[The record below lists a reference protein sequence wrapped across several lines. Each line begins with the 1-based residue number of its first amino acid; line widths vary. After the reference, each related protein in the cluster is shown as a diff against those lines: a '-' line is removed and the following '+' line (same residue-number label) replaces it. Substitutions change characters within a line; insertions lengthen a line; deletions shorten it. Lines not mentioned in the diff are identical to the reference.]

1 MFNLLTETI
10 DNSLDT
16 LTTILNEHT
25 KPKIHPLDSDIK
37 SGSEGFIIL
46 SDVSNSSVEIPSGDP
61 NQNYGIGTSVAAISN
76 KLNNVPYCPIS
87 VLGKNDRDG
96 FVYNAKLSGAIEDVV
111 DYLDLLECLA
121 AMKENDEIIITIDSP
136 GGYVHTGVLICT
148 HILMCRGHVR
158 THAVGLCASAGSLI
172 WSAGHTCTVE
182 PTALLMW
189 HMSSHMDCGNSL
201 AIQSE
206 AILQVHFVRTVLLAA
221 SEKKG
226 HITREEIE
234 RICTDPNV
242 AIYITAEE
250 MTKRLVNTPKES
262 GE

>member
-1 MFNLLTETI
+1 MFDSVAKTI

-16 LTTILNEHT
+16 LTTISSKCMES
-25 KPKIHPLDSDIK
+25 KIYPLDSDIK
-37 SGSEGFIIL
+37 FGSEGFIVL
-46 SDVSNSSVEIPSGDP
+46 SDVANSSIELPSGDP
-61 NQNYGIGTSVAAISN
+61 NQNYGIGTSAAAISN
-76 KLNNVPYCPIS
+76 RLNNVPYCPIS
-87 VLGKNDRDG
+87 VLGKNDKDG

-121 AMKENDEIIITIDSP
+121 TMKENDEIIITIDSP

-206 AILQVHFVRTVLLAA
+206 ATLQVHFVRTVLLAA

-226 HITREEIE
+226 HITKEEIE

-250 MTKRLVNTPKES
+250 MTKRLATTLKES